1 MRKIFIYIIVSLF
14 LFIPTAY
21 SGFWYF
27 SAWKA
32 KNLLVETI
40 SYINDEKFDVSYDFS
55 GFPFSFVFRITNPK
69 ISNEQLT
76 VSSEALLVKN
86 RLFDKS
92 VYIYI
97 PSNEI
102 NIADHSDEK
111 KSIKCNINDNSRFIV
126 KLNDLPS
133 SLRFDGNNT
142 VIDYI
147 NTLRYEDYGLQCDIS
162 SNSENQK
169 SIATEV
175 NDRSNYIE
183 FNFNKALDANAKLG
197 FDFYIYRYKNAASPE
212 NYLSIDTKFDYEFVN
227 EVSSSRINFNMEKF
241 LIQSSRSLEEPIFS
255 LTADGRINNYNLATS
270 SFKGKI
276 NVDIS
281 NYKELIS
288 FLTGEEFSKSYPK
301 ASSAF
306 EKFIPS
312 LSEKTDDTAI
322 QFTIRYDDD
331 IGSGFIGKLSTAD
344 FMDKLSK
351 ITKLLNDQ
359 SSN

>member
-1 MRKIFIYIIVSLF
+1 MRKVFIYIIVSLF
-14 LFIPTAY
+14 LFIPIAY

-55 GFPFSFVFRITNPK
+55 GFPFNFIFRVTSPK
-69 ISNEQLT
+69 VSNEQLT

-111 KSIKCNINDNSRFIV
+111 KNIKCTTNGNSRFVI
-126 KLNDLPS
+126 KLNDVPS
-133 SLRFDGNNT
+133 SLRFDRNSSI
-142 VIDYI
+142 IDYI

-162 SNSENQK
+162 SDSGNQK

-183 FNFNKALDANAKLG
+183 FNFNKALNANAKLG
-197 FDFYIYRYKNAASPE
+197 FGFYIYRYKNTANPE
-212 NYLSIDTKFDYEFVN
+212 EFLSIDTKFDYEFVN
-227 EVSSSRINFNMEKF
+227 DVSASSINFDIEKF
-241 LIQSSRSLEEPIFS
+241 LIQSNNFT
-255 LTADGRINNYNLATS
+255 LTANGAIHNYNLVTS

-281 NYKELIS
+281 NYKELVS
-288 FLTGEEFSKSYPK
+288 FIIDEEFSKNYPK
-301 ASSAF
+301 TSNTIQKLIS
-306 EKFIPS
+306 S
-312 LSEKTDDTAI
+312 LSEKTADKDI
-322 QFTIRYDDD
+322 QFTIRYDDV
-331 IGSGFIGKLSTAD
+331 IGSSFIGKLSAAD
-344 FMDKLSK
+344 FMDQMNK
-351 ITKLLNDQ
+351 INQLTKDE
-359 SSN
+359 SSS